1 MTAIVLLD
9 SVVAINT
16 SHPCDDFG
24 DISIDPSWTVVPK
37 SGSII
42 EKSDGFLELSYGSSG
57 QRCDWWG
64 GGEVFT
70 APHIYTNI
78 PTGNF
83 NITTRNLNTAAL
95 PSYSHAGFILYLDA
109 ENVVFFGNLRD
120 AGLGNG
126 IALEWISDDVGSRNS
141 KAGNYLDQYLRVR
154 KVSDTYYFE
163 YSANGSSWTTLKSC
177 TNALWDFTPTKV
189 GLFMKDW
196 GSYTPYNAQFDYFD
210 IVKKDG

>member
-1 MTAIVLLD
+1 M
-9 SVVAINT
+9 
-16 SHPCDDFG
+16 
-24 DISIDPSWTVVPK
+24 
-37 SGSII
+37 
-42 EKSDGFLELSYGSSG
+42 
-57 QRCDWWG
+57 
-64 GGEVFT
+64 
-70 APHIYTNI
+70 
-78 PTGNF
+78 
-83 NITTRNLNTAAL
+83 
-95 PSYSHAGFILYLDA
+95 
-109 ENVVFFGNLRD
+109 VFFGNLRD

-210 IVKKDG
+210 ITPNCINEIIPPPFDPILIVIILIVVILIVVGFFIGLRYQARASR